1 MTKLRDKR
9 LFLLDM
15 DGTIYIGDRLFD
27 GVPEFL
33 RHVRAMGG
41 RYLFLT
47 NNSSRGVEGYMEK
60 LRRMGIE
67 TTRDDYLTSVDATVR
82 YLRETLPGK
91 TCYVFGTDSFLAQL
105 DGAGIPVTRDREQ
118 AEVLLCGFDT
128 ELTFQKLEDAC
139 ILLNRGVPFVATNPD
154 WVCPTWYGSVPDCGS
169 VCHRHRPGAYGH
181 RQAQAPD
188 GSAGY
193 GAHGLL
199 PGADGAAGGPAVH
212 RRCLRRQRRHRH
224 RVRPVRRGHHGG
236 HRHLSDPPHLGVS
249 RHRYPVPETGG
260 DCMKLNYKRTIFVGF
275 AFFLICSFWQA
286 YDNTIPLILTNKFG
300 MSQAWSGVIM
310 ALDNVLALFMLPLF
324 GAISDKHRGKRGRRT
339 PFIVVG
345 TLIAAVMLIALSFV
359 DNAQLRHLS
368 DVSAI
373 DDPAALEQIYDRQAN
388 ETLLTPSG
396 DKFVLSQKFTQ
407 EEFIRIRSQVE
418 QDGKTV
424 TNPDYTNYVVPARQ
438 ACAWDA
444 TAKSPATLVF
454 FIVLLLIVLVSMA
467 VFRSPAVA
475 LMPDVT
481 LKPLRSKANAVIN
494 LMGSAG
500 GILVLALG
508 MVFATSA
515 VRNSLMSYTG
525 YFAVIAAIMLSALVI
540 FMLTV
545 REKEWAYEMQ
555 QQAVALGIE
564 EETQEQEEAAGG
576 RKLSVDEVK
585 SLIFLLLSIVLWFFG
600 YNAVTSKY
608 SVYASNIL
616 HKDYNL
622 TLIIAQAAAIVSY
635 LPVGFIASKAG
646 RKKTILAGVVMLTAA
661 FTVAAFLNAESPTM
675 LMNAMFALAGIA
687 WATINVNSFPMVVEM
702 CSGGDVGKYTGFYY
716 TASMA
721 AQVATPMLSGLLMD
735 RFGMHVL
742 FPYAAVF
749 TTLAFVTMLFVRHGD
764 SKPQA
769 KIGLE
774 ALDEME
780 D

>member
-1 MTKLRDKR
+1 
-9 LFLLDM
+9 
-15 DGTIYIGDRLFD
+15 
-27 GVPEFL
+27 
-33 RHVRAMGG
+33 
-41 RYLFLT
+41 
-47 NNSSRGVEGYMEK
+47 
-60 LRRMGIE
+60 
-67 TTRDDYLTSVDATVR
+67 
-82 YLRETLPGK
+82 
-91 TCYVFGTDSFLAQL
+91 
-105 DGAGIPVTRDREQ
+105 
-118 AEVLLCGFDT
+118 
-128 ELTFQKLEDAC
+128 
-139 ILLNRGVPFVATNPD
+139 
-154 WVCPTWYGSVPDCGS
+154 
-169 VCHRHRPGAYGH
+169 
-181 RQAQAPD
+181 
-188 GSAGY
+188 
-193 GAHGLL
+193 
-199 PGADGAAGGPAVH
+199 
-212 RRCLRRQRRHRH
+212 
-224 RVRPVRRGHHGG
+224 
-236 HRHLSDPPHLGVS
+236 
-249 RHRYPVPETGG
+249 
-260 DCMKLNYKRTIFVGF
+260 MKLNYKRIILVGF
-275 AFFLICSFWQA
+275 AFFLIQAFWQT
-286 YDNTIPLILTNKFG
+286 YDNTIPMILTNKFG
-300 MSQAWSGVIM
+300 MSQAWSGAIM

-324 GAISDKHRGKRGRRT
+324 GAISDKHHSKWGRRT

-359 DNAQLRHLS
+359 DNAQLHHIS
-368 DVSAI
+368 DVAAI
-373 DDPAALEQIYDRQAN
+373 DDPAALETIYDREAD
-388 ETLLTPSG
+388 ETLLTPG
-396 DKFVLSQKFTQ
+396 GQKFVLSRQFTKEEFTQ
-407 EEFIRIRSQVE
+407 IRSQITV
-418 QDGKTV
+418 DGAAV
-424 TNPDYTNYVVPARQ
+424 TNPDYTNYVMPARQ

-444 TAKSPATLVF
+444 TAKSPVTLVF
-454 FIVLLLIVLVSMA
+454 FIALLLVILVSMS

-500 GILVLALG
+500 GILVLVLG

-525 YFAVIAAIMLSALVI
+525 YFAVIAAIMLAALVV

-545 REKEWAYEMQ
+545 RENEWAAEMQ
-555 QQAVALGIE
+555 QQSVELGLE
-564 EETQEQEEAAGG
+564 DKEEAATGE

-622 TLIIAQAAAIVSY
+622 TLIIAQAAAIISY
-635 LPVGFIASKAG
+635 LPVGFIASKVG

-661 FTVAAFLNAESPTM
+661 FTTASFMSAESPTM

-702 CSGGDVGKYTGFYY
+702 CSGGNVGKYTGFYY

-735 RFGMHVL
+735 RMGMHVL

-749 TTLAFVTMLFVRHGD
+749 TALAFVTMLFVRHGD
-764 SKPQA
+764 SKPEA
-769 KIGLE
+769 KRGLE